1 MYMVGLDGHRD
12 GEGGLPGGLGEV
24 GGAVGDGRLLGRGG
38 VVEDLRHLAP
48 RHVRPVE
55 AERGED
61 EGCDDVMKARAPP
74 QRGLAPRCRA
84 EAYFF

>member
-1 MYMVGLDGHRD
+1 MVGLDGHRD